1 MKRKVTLLI
10 ALAFCTS
17 CAVAGCGSVSNETSE
32 PKEVSVSVTETN
44 AEENET
50 QNSEEVTAEETTAEE
65 EEPAFSFTAKDE
77 IKNADITSGYVQ
89 IFNDIFRNGGY
100 ITVADFSSQYGDSWD
115 CSNLS
120 RIDQGSWDT
129 ISVVHKE
136 TGLKMT
142 LFTYQI
148 PEGEVILKFIPQGDT
163 WNYSWM
169 PGGLSSLG
177 FREELEGFSENNIKE
192 FHKMMLTGIKHK
204 NKEISLGEYKKED
217 NRIVNNAKT
226 TIYIPPHSYEVE
238 EYMNDLIDFMNK
250 EDYTYHPLVNAA
262 LMHAQFESIHPFDD
276 GNGRVGRILIPLYL
290 FKTGVISSPVFY
302 ISEAIE
308 KDKTQY
314 YRNLTN
320 SRISDMNLWINYFLQ
335 KCVGQAKK
343 HIQYFQNLEEM
354 YKSVTKIVKENIAS
368 QKSIDLINSLFKYPQ
383 LTATKLAE
391 ELNISKTQAI
401 RYLRSLEE
409 LGVLYT
415 DDRQRNTSFYFGE
428 YLRLLTS

>member
-1 MKRKVTLLI
+1 MGERLEMMNEQVQKVDIGKISSNLLE
-10 ALAFCTS
+10 
-17 CAVAGCGSVSNETSE
+17 AV
-32 PKEVSVSVTETN
+32 K
-44 AEENET
+44 
-50 QNSEEVTAEETTAEE
+50 Q
-65 EEPAFSFTAKDE
+65 
-77 IKNADITSGYVQ
+77 
-89 IFNDIFRNGGY
+89 
-100 ITVADFSSQYGDSWD
+100 ITVYDTKIHDSSLDQFYLPRLEQIEA
-115 CSNLS
+115 LS
-120 RIDQGSWDT
+120 SMKI
-129 ISVVHKE
+129 
-136 TGLKMT
+136 
-142 LFTYQI
+142 
-148 PEGEVILKFIPQGDT
+148 EGTQTTMNDVIASDVFPDPKNSDLVEVINHNKALLYGMRAVK
-163 WNYSWM
+163 
-169 PGGLSSLG
+169 
-177 FREELEGFSENNIKE
+177 LEGFSENNIKE

>member
-44 AEENET
+44 SEENET

-65 EEPAFSFTAKDE
+65 EEPAFSFTAKNE

-120 RIDQGSWDT
+120 RIDQGRWYT

-177 FREELEGFSENNIKE
+177 FREELEGFSEKGLEAFADLYEKNGFHRAEKDYVPLDSIPENTPDKYVGTYSYPQKTGSDE
-192 FHKMMLTGIKHK
+192 FLAVY
-204 NKEISLGEYKKED
+204 EISDINLFGYKPIVTNVVHYFKDADFGCYNHYYIRFRDGEIGE
-217 NRIVNNAKT
+217 AKLL
-226 TIYIPPHSYEVE
+226 
-238 EYMNDLIDFMNK
+238 NQGAGKL
-250 EDYTYHPLVNAA
+250 
-262 LMHAQFESIHPFDD
+262 
-276 GNGRVGRILIPLYL
+276 
-290 FKTGVISSPVFY
+290 
-302 ISEAIE
+302 
-308 KDKTQY
+308 
-314 YRNLTN
+314 
-320 SRISDMNLWINYFLQ
+320 
-335 KCVGQAKK
+335 
-343 HIQYFQNLEEM
+343 
-354 YKSVTKIVKENIAS
+354 S
-368 QKSIDLINSLFKYPQ
+368 QWD
-383 LTATKLAE
+383 
-391 ELNISKTQAI
+391 
-401 RYLRSLEE
+401 
-409 LGVLYT
+409 
-415 DDRQRNTSFYFGE
+415 
-428 YLRLLTS
+428 